1 MSRRSGAVVLFLGVM
16 SFLTAQLAGSAEHKT
31 AVVASA
37 EKQKIEKLI
46 GAVENLAGAVF
57 VRNGKE
63 YPPST
68 AAKFLRGKWRKHA
81 EQIGTAEDFIRIAAS
96 KSSTTGRAYLVR
108 FTDGREVTTE
118 AFLRGQL
125 ATSR

>member
-1 MSRRSGAVVLFLGVM
+1 MSRRSGAVVLFLVVFM
-16 SFLTAQLAGSAEHKT
+16 FSTARFASSAEYKT

-37 EKQKIEKLI
+37 EKQDIEKLI
-46 GAVENLAGAVF
+46 DAVENLGGAVF

-63 YPPST
+63 YPPSA

-81 EQIGTAEDFIRIAAS
+81 AHIRTAEDFIRIVAS
-96 KSSTTGRAYLVR
+96 KSSTTGRVYVVR
-108 FTDGREVTTE
+108 FTDGREMTTE

-125 ATSR
+125 QSLR